1 MSSFVSL
8 DVVGVLEVVNFIC
21 ACNMF
26 MCLMG
31 HVPYSLFVRLTNPLS
46 MFGCHAPVNKCQG
59 LDKLTVLKMFVLI
72 VYEVSMF
79 IAEAIE

>member
-1 MSSFVSL
+1 
-8 DVVGVLEVVNFIC
+8 
-21 ACNMF
+21 
-26 MCLMG
+26 MG
-31 HVPYSLFVRLTNPLS
+31 HVPCSLFVRLTNPLS

-72 VYEVSMF
+72 VYEVLMF